1 MSVSGS
7 GYLCNR
13 KHCKPRLDQHRRI
26 CRKQLKAEYLM
37 SMESSEGLLE
47 EMGAQAL
54 SSGAYHSP
62 ETVTQSIDSVS
73 HADVVN
79 AARKFVD
86 GKKSMAAC
94 GHLANTP
101 FVDEL

>member
-1 MSVSGS
+1 M
-7 GYLCNR
+7 
-13 KHCKPRLDQHRRI
+13 
-26 CRKQLKAEYLM
+26 KAEYLM

-62 ETVTQSIDSVS
+62 ETVAQSIDSVS

-79 AARKFVD
+79 VSTLQRSLLLGQEGIIGHQRK
-86 GKKSMAAC
+86 
-94 GHLANTP
+94 
-101 FVDEL
+101 

>member
-1 MSVSGS
+1 
-7 GYLCNR
+7 
-13 KHCKPRLDQHRRI
+13 
-26 CRKQLKAEYLM
+26 M

-62 ETVTQSIDSVS
+62 ETVAQSIDSVS

-79 AARKFVD
+79 VSTLQRSLLLGQEGIIGHQRK
-86 GKKSMAAC
+86 
-94 GHLANTP
+94 
-101 FVDEL
+101 

>member
-1 MSVSGS
+1 LTFDPFPLLPG
-7 GYLCNR
+7 
-13 KHCKPRLDQHRRI
+13 
-26 CRKQLKAEYLM
+26 RKQLKAEYLM

-79 AARKFVD
+79 VSTLQHSLLL
-86 GKKSMAAC
+86 GQEGII
-94 GHLANTP
+94 GHQCK
-101 FVDEL
+101 

>member
-1 MSVSGS
+1 M
-7 GYLCNR
+7 
-13 KHCKPRLDQHRRI
+13 
-26 CRKQLKAEYLM
+26 KAEYLM

-79 AARKFVD
+79 VSTLQRSLLLGQEGIIGHQRK
-86 GKKSMAAC
+86 
-94 GHLANTP
+94 
-101 FVDEL
+101 